1 MPCYGPWV
9 PSGSSSK
16 RPVACGQCI
25 GCKLE
30 YSRQWAVRIMHEA
43 QMHDWNSFV
52 TLTYAKA
59 PESLE
64 YSDFQLFMRRLRKAR
79 GYARFFCSGEY
90 GDERGRPHFHAVLFG
105 VRFEDGRCI
114 GRSPAGFKLYDS
126 PDLLSLWR
134 LGHCS
139 VGSVTFE
146 SAAYVA
152 RYVVKKITGEAAE
165 EHYGGRRPEFAQ
177 MSRKPGI
184 GSAWLDKFWT
194 DVFPASRVVVNG
206 VEANPPRFY
215 RKRFR
220 ERFPMAAR
228 DLQFEQAEKVLGE
241 LDENAPKRLEAKEAV
256 QRARLS
262 MLKRKL

>member
-1 MPCYGPWV
+1 
-9 PSGSSSK
+9 
-16 RPVACGQCI
+16 
-25 GCKLE
+25 
-30 YSRQWAVRIMHEA
+30 MHEA
-43 QMHDWNSFV
+43 QLHDHNSFV
-52 TLTYAKA
+52 TLTYADA
-59 PESLE
+59 PLSLE
-64 YSDFQLFMRRLRKAR
+64 YGDFQVFMRRLRKAR

-105 VRFEDGRCI
+105 VRFEDGRYL
-114 GRSPAGFKLYDS
+114 GKSPGGFKLYES
-126 PDLLSLWR
+126 ADLLSLWR

-152 RYVVKKITGEAAE
+152 RYVVKKVTGEAAA

-184 GSAWLDKFWT
+184 GSKWLEQYWS
-194 DVFPASRVVVNG
+194 DVYPRGKVVVNG

-215 RKRFR
+215 RKRFA
-220 ERFPMAAR
+220 ERFPRAAEAMS
-228 DLQFEQAEKVLGE
+228 FEQQEEVQARVEDNTPV
-241 LDENAPKRLEAKEAV
+241 RVEAKRVV
-256 QRARLS
+256 QLARLA